1 MADALLF
8 VNILCASLV
17 VGGNF
22 FSIWVLR
29 PTLRAMSAREDLE
42 LFRLVSR
49 RVEKYMP
56 IAALLVPVTGV
67 AVLLV
72 DRDVDGAWTAMAVG
86 TGLALLS
93 VALIPFD
100 LPIAKRLDAMP
111 LDDLN
116 EVEYARLS
124 ARRDFFHLLHLLL
137 GSGTLAL
144 SIVSA
149 LIE

>member
-1 MADALLF
+1 MTDALLF
-8 VNILCASLV
+8 VNILCGSLV

-29 PTLRAMSAREDLE
+29 PTLRAMPAREDLE
-42 LFRLVSR
+42 LFRRISR
-49 RVEKYMP
+49 RVEQYMP

-67 AVLLV
+67 AFLLV
-72 DRDVDGAWTAMAVG
+72 DRDVDGAWIAMAVG
-86 TGLALLS
+86 TGLALSS

-100 LPIAKRLDAMP
+100 LPIAKRLNAMP
-111 LDDLN
+111 LDGLDDA
-116 EVEYARLS
+116 EYIRLS
-124 ARRDFFHLLHLLL
+124 ARRDGFHLLHLLL

>member
-8 VNILCASLV
+8 VNILCGSLV

-22 FSIWVLR
+22 FSLWVLR
-29 PTLRAMSAREDLE
+29 PTLRRMPARDDLE

-49 RVEKYMP
+49 RVEQYMP
-56 IAALLVPVTGV
+56 LTALLVPVTGV

-72 DRDVDGAWTAMAVG
+72 DRDVDGAWIALAVG

-100 LPIAKRLDAMP
+100 LPIAKRLNAMP
-111 LDDLN
+111 SDALN
-116 EVEYARLS
+116 EEEYARLS
-124 ARRDFFHLLHLLL
+124 GRRDRFHLLHLLL